1 VSTTLNSTLEEDLAV
16 TADSISQLNKGRE
29 EMKSLLEK
37 RNNDLKFM
45 DTRSQAK
52 DKRITILTS
61 ERDELDSKFSDLSDR
76 VRSLEIEKR
85 N

>member
-1 VSTTLNSTLEEDLAV
+1 MSSTLTTTLEEDLAL

-37 RNNDLKFM
+37 RDNDLKFM

-61 ERDELDSKFSDLSDR
+61 ERDELDGKFSDLSDR

>member
-1 VSTTLNSTLEEDLAV
+1 MSSTLTTTLEEDLAL
-16 TADSISQLNKGRE
+16 TADSISLLNKGRE

-37 RNNDLKFM
+37 RDNDLKFM

-61 ERDELDSKFSDLSDR
+61 ERDELDGKFSDLSDR